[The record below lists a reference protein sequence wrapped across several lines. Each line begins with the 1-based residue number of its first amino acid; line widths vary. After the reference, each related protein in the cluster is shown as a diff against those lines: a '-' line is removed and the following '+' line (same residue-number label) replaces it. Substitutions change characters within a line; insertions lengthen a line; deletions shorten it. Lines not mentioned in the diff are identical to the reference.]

1 MGNLQNKENINLAN
15 ELDYIAANYI
25 INNKEELD
33 LTKDIECEKLVEK
46 ISDLL
51 KAIDNMDQIKES
63 YITLIYFILDPS
75 SIYNNCIIIK

>member
-51 KAIDNMDQIKES
+51 KKNLNGLQSNFLLKKKNKI
-63 YITLIYFILDPS
+63 
-75 SIYNNCIIIK
+75 